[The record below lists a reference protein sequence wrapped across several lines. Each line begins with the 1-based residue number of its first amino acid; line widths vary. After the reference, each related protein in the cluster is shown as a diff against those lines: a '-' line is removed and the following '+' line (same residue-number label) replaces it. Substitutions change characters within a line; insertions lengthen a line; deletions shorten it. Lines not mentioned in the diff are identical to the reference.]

1 MRTHV
6 KPKNKKNR
14 SDTDTRPMQIA
25 EKAIKTTTANL
36 STNSVYMYVCLYI
49 HKQYLKNL
57 IHRLAALHVVPGM

>member
-6 KPKNKKNR
+6 KPKKNAATY
-14 SDTDTRPMQIA
+14 TDTRPMQIA

-36 STNSVYMYVCLYI
+36 STNSVYTYVCLYI

-57 IHRLAALHVVPGM
+57 IH